1 MKKSHIF
8 KNGNSGCLL
17 KESQGTH
24 HCTVW
29 RNSGFFGGSY
39 PPLRI
44 DPTGILRIEEENT
57 KHGAVGFLAKD
68 SLTDG
73 IINF

>member
-1 MKKSHIF
+1 
-8 KNGNSGCLL
+8 
-17 KESQGTH
+17 
-24 HCTVW
+24 VW
-29 RNSGFFGGSY
+29 RNAGVFVPY
-39 PPLRI
+39 LALRI

-68 SLTDG
+68 SLTNG